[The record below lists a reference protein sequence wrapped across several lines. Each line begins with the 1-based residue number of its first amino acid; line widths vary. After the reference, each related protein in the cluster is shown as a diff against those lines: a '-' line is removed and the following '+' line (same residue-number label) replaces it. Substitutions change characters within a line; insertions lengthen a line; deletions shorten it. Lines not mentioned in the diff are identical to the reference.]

1 MAAFMTRFQSEIY
14 ALLRIVTGF
23 LFLWHGTMKLFSF
36 PAAMEWE
43 LPWHIKYVGGSIE
56 LIGGT
61 LVMLGLCTRPAA
73 FICSGFMAAAY
84 WTAHGTNALFPIIN
98 QGELAALYCF
108 VFLAISAHGPGIWSV
123 DQAMSKG

>member
-1 MAAFMTRFQSEIY
+1 MTAFMTRFQSETY

-23 LFLWHGTMKLFSF
+23 LFLWHGTMKLLGF
-36 PAAMEWE
+36 PEAIPYE
-43 LPWHIKYVGGSIE
+43 LPMHIKYVGGSIE

-84 WTAHGTNALFPIIN
+84 WTTHGTNAVFPIIN
-98 QGELAALYCF
+98 EGELAALYCF
-108 VFLAISAHGPGIWSV
+108 VFLAISAHGSGIWSV
-123 DQAMSKG
+123 DTAMSKD